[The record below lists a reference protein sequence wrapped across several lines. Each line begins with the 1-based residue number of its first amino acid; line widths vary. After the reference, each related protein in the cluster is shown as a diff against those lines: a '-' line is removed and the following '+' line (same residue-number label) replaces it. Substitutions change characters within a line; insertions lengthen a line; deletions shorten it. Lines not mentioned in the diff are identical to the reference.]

1 MDTNTQNGIAII
13 GMSGRFPKAK
23 NVREF
28 WKNICNGVDCIST
41 YTDDELRRYGIS
53 ESILADERYVKAKG
67 EMEEID
73 MFDAQFFGY
82 TPAEAKLMDPQHR
95 KFLECC
101 WEAMEDAGYN
111 VESTDVRIGVF
122 AGESLSTY
130 MIFNVL
136 PNINTDAASAASLQA
151 AIGNDK
157 DSLTTTVTYKMNLRG
172 AGVTIQ
178 SSSSTSLTAIVMAC
192 QSLLNYQNDMILAGG
207 VSIGSLQKCGY
218 LYEEQGILSPNG
230 KCCPYDQQGNGFV
243 PGTGVG
249 VVVLKRLNEAIEDGD
264 HIYAVIQGFDL
275 NNDGARKVSYSAPSV
290 AAQTEVILG
299 AQQFAD
305 FDPHTITYVEGH
317 GTATK
322 IVDVIETKALKEAFC
337 DVKENNH
344 CVLGSVKGNIGHLDA
359 AAGVTSLIKASLSV
373 EKGMIPPTINFTENN
388 KELKLEDSPFYVS
401 KELIYWNEESKR
413 RAGVSSFGMG
423 GTNAHI
429 VIEEYK
435 NDKEEDQEAHKYK
448 IILLS
453 AQNEDSLHKLK
464 TNIDEFLN
472 ENDIN
477 LSNLAYTSQIGRKHF
492 NKRQAF
498 VCTNADEFVHNYM
511 NISGECKGKKTPIVF
526 MFPGQGAQF
535 FHMGKVLYQE
545 EQEFQ
550 LAVDECVEKAN
561 GYVEFDIRNL
571 LFGAEENIEM
581 IQNNTASV
589 QILLFVIEYAIAK
602 TLIFYHILPDVMIG
616 HSVGEYVAACI
627 AGAISLSDAIYL
639 IVKRGSLMERMNEG
653 IMVSVFLNEEKTKS
667 VIQGFESVSIAAV
680 NDRKS
685 TVISGNI
692 SDMKA
697 ILQKLENENIIYCK
711 LRNKHAFHSKAVE
724 DIKEEFL
731 DAMKKIQFHKVR
743 IPVISNVNGKL
754 VEEFSKRYF
763 IKHLESTV
771 RFMEG
776 IQTINKM
783 YCDAVYLEIG
793 PGCTLSTFVKRIVGS
808 DCEVHTSLSNREPT
822 KDGEVFYQLM
832 ASLWVRG
839 TDIDWR
845 SMYKNEK
852 RKRISYPTYVF
863 KKESYWLNSHIISC
877 SYNLIDEEGKTNVKK
892 SLNPTDESFTES
904 WRENISAKY
913 VKPNNEIQ
921 SELCQIW
928 ESMLE
933 MYPIGVQDNFFEL
946 GADSLTVT
954 QLFSRIYKKYKVH
967 VEYKLFFS
975 DPTILMLSNII
986 DKKDA
991 YAENDVE
998 ELLKETSSMSD
1009 IEIDELIKILEQ

>member
-322 IVDVIETKALKEAFC
+322 IGDVIE
-337 DVKENNH
+337 
-344 CVLGSVKGNIGHLDA
+344 
-359 AAGVTSLIKASLSV
+359 
-373 EKGMIPPTINFTENN
+373 
-388 KELKLEDSPFYVS
+388 
-401 KELIYWNEESKR
+401 
-413 RAGVSSFGMG
+413 
-423 GTNAHI
+423 
-429 VIEEYK
+429 
-435 NDKEEDQEAHKYK
+435 
-448 IILLS
+448 
-453 AQNEDSLHKLK
+453 
-464 TNIDEFLN
+464 
-472 ENDIN
+472 
-477 LSNLAYTSQIGRKHF
+477 IGR
-492 NKRQAF
+492 A
-498 VCTNADEFVHNYM
+498 
-511 NISGECKGKKTPIVF
+511 
-526 MFPGQGAQF
+526 
-535 FHMGKVLYQE
+535 
-545 EQEFQ
+545 
-550 LAVDECVEKAN
+550 
-561 GYVEFDIRNL
+561 
-571 LFGAEENIEM
+571 
-581 IQNNTASV
+581 
-589 QILLFVIEYAIAK
+589 
-602 TLIFYHILPDVMIG
+602 
-616 HSVGEYVAACI
+616 
-627 AGAISLSDAIYL
+627 
-639 IVKRGSLMERMNEG
+639 
-653 IMVSVFLNEEKTKS
+653 
-667 VIQGFESVSIAAV
+667 
-680 NDRKS
+680 
-685 TVISGNI
+685 
-692 SDMKA
+692 
-697 ILQKLENENIIYCK
+697 
-711 LRNKHAFHSKAVE
+711 
-724 DIKEEFL
+724 
-731 DAMKKIQFHKVR
+731 
-743 IPVISNVNGKL
+743 
-754 VEEFSKRYF
+754 
-763 IKHLESTV
+763 
-771 RFMEG
+771 
-776 IQTINKM
+776 
-783 YCDAVYLEIG
+783 
-793 PGCTLSTFVKRIVGS
+793 
-808 DCEVHTSLSNREPT
+808 
-822 KDGEVFYQLM
+822 
-832 ASLWVRG
+832 
-839 TDIDWR
+839 
-845 SMYKNEK
+845 
-852 RKRISYPTYVF
+852 
-863 KKESYWLNSHIISC
+863 
-877 SYNLIDEEGKTNVKK
+877 
-892 SLNPTDESFTES
+892 
-904 WRENISAKY
+904 
-913 VKPNNEIQ
+913 
-921 SELCQIW
+921 
-928 ESMLE
+928 
-933 MYPIGVQDNFFEL
+933 
-946 GADSLTVT
+946 
-954 QLFSRIYKKYKVH
+954 H
-967 VEYKLFFS
+967 V
-975 DPTILMLSNII
+975 
-986 DKKDA
+986 
-991 YAENDVE
+991 
-998 ELLKETSSMSD
+998 
-1009 IEIDELIKILEQ
+1009 